1 MFGTMLTR
9 RTIAACAAV
18 AMMPAVL
25 GALSTEAEA
34 TTIRISTPAAPG
46 DWHAEM
52 LYIFKEWLERST
64 HGDFDVEVHLSGTL
78 FQQGTE
84 PVAMQRGNLEMAL
97 ISAQDIA
104 KQIPEWSVFTAG
116 YLIRDPEHQQTVFGS
131 ELGQEFLGRVKDEM
145 NIKILGVAYLG
156 TRQLNLRDVRDVKT
170 PDDLAGVKLRMPG
183 ADTWIFLGEALGA
196 DPTPMAFTE
205 VYLGLQTGTIDGQD
219 NPLPTN
225 RAARFYE
232 VTSQIVL
239 TSHLVDGVF
248 VALAGEVWDSLD
260 EGQQARVQSA
270 ADAAIRF
277 NNQNRILE
285 EEELV
290 AFFESEGL
298 TITEPDLD
306 AFRERVQGL
315 YLDSPFAADWPEGVV
330 ERINA
335 IQ

>member
-1 MFGTMLTR
+1 MLGTTLAR
-9 RTIAACAAV
+9 RTIAACAAL

-25 GALSTEAEA
+25 TALPAEAEA

-64 HGDFDVEVHLSGTL
+64 HGAFDVEVHLSGTL

-116 YLIRDPEHQQTVFGS
+116 YLIRDPEHQQAVFSS
-131 ELGQEFLGRVKDEM
+131 ELGQEFLGRVKEEM
-145 NIKILGVAYLG
+145 SIKILGVAYLG
-156 TRQLNLRDVRDVKT
+156 TRQLNLRDVREVRT

-248 VALAGEVWDSLD
+248 VALAGQVWDALD

-277 NNQNRILE
+277 NNENRIRE

-306 AFRERVQGL
+306 AFRSHVQAL
-315 YLDSPFAADWPEGVV
+315 YLDSPFSADWSEGLID
-330 ERINA
+330 RINA
-335 IQ
+335 VE